1 MRNIKARMEYLLC
14 LLLAVAYLVFL
25 DGRAGMFILI
35 AFAVA
40 PLVSYGML
48 MYAKSRIS
56 FGVRMTAET
65 LAKGQNAE
73 IVAEFRSTSVLPTPF
88 IQIKLYTDKHLETD
102 TNEYKLAFAP
112 KADRVISK
120 KVMGVVC
127 GEGVAGI
134 QSVVMTDY
142 MGLKTIVLYEEKGLA
157 EYSARIGV
165 LPNIPDT
172 TLKNALIQNVS
183 AVAASEE
190 SEEVEDMTRAVSGV
204 PGYEHR
210 EYVPGDQ
217 IKRINW
223 KLSSKQDKLM
233 VRLDEG
239 VADAKQYA
247 VLDYVGNSSEDGIFA
262 EEHLI
267 EGFLAFSS
275 ILVKLG
281 KDLVFYRTLK
291 NSWSRMNVKN
301 AENIYELQYD
311 FARAKFHGKGSIG
324 LPPRLPEELISG
336 ETKAAAVTV
345 FTNSPDEEL
354 MAEISSLESRGTE
367 CFVVVAEPVGI
378 SAKNMWL
385 IGDNYNFE
393 YLN

>member
-1 MRNIKARMEYLLC
+1 MEYFLC
-14 LLLAVAYLVFL
+14 LALALAYLIFL

-35 AFAVA
+35 ALVLA

-48 MYAKSRIS
+48 MYAKNRIS
-56 FGVRMTAET
+56 FDVKMTAET
-65 LAKGQNAE
+65 LAKGQSAD
-73 IVAEFRSTSVLPTPF
+73 ITAEFRSSSVLPTPF
-88 IQIKLYTDKHLETD
+88 VQIKLYADKHLETD
-102 TNEYKLAFAP
+102 TNEYKLAFGP
-112 KADRVISK
+112 KANRVISK

-127 GEGVAGI
+127 GEGSAGVE
-134 QSVVMTDY
+134 SVMMTDY
-142 MGLKTIVLYEEKGLA
+142 LGLKTIVLYEEKGLA
-157 EYSARIGV
+157 EYSAKIGV

-183 AVAASEE
+183 SVAASEE

-223 KLSSKQDKLM
+223 KLSSKQDRLM

-247 VLDYVGNSSEDGIFA
+247 VLDYVRSSSEDGILC

-267 EGFLAFSS
+267 EGFLAFAS
-275 ILVKLG
+275 ILTKLG

-291 NSWSRMNVKN
+291 NTWSRMDVRS
-301 AENIYELQYD
+301 ADNIYELQYE
-311 FARAKFHGKGSIG
+311 FSRLRFSERGGIG
-324 LPPRLPEELISG
+324 LPPRLPAELVSG
-336 ETKAAAVTV
+336 ETKAAAVTI
-345 FTNSPDEEL
+345 FTNSPDNEL
-354 MAEISSLESRGTE
+354 MSEVSALTNKGTE
-367 CFVVVAEPVGI
+367 CFIVVPE
-378 SAKNMWL
+378 NMSVNGRNIWL
-385 IGDNYNFE
+385 IGDNFNYE

>member
-217 IKRINW
+217 IKRINR

-291 NSWSRMNVKN
+291 N
-301 AENIYELQYD
+301 
-311 FARAKFHGKGSIG
+311 
-324 LPPRLPEELISG
+324 
-336 ETKAAAVTV
+336 
-345 FTNSPDEEL
+345 
-354 MAEISSLESRGTE
+354 
-367 CFVVVAEPVGI
+367 
-378 SAKNMWL
+378 
-385 IGDNYNFE
+385 
-393 YLN
+393 